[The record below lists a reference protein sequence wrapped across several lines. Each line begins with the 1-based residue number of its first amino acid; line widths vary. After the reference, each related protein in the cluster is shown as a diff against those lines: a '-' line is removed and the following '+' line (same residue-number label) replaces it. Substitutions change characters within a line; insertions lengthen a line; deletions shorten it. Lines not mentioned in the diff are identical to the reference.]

1 MLNRPTLVRTV
12 LTVTLF
18 ATVLALSLSRSF
30 YSDAMVDAFMA
41 LALGSALIT
50 LLVLQPSSINFAAAV
65 LGSVLLAS
73 LDYRVLDFTPKF
85 MAAFSFLGLGSL
97 VVLGARTIWA
107 RNQERTLLLYAFLP
121 AILFAASEYMAST
134 LLDFTEALHPKTFD
148 LYLYSFDS
156 SLRVQISFLIGQIFS
171 LHLWFRFAALVFY
184 IALPLPLAL
193 VYAAHLRRK
202 SKNAF
207 PVMLA
212 FLVTGPLGVL
222 FYNMVPAT
230 GPVHIFG
237 QNFPWHPLPTQQVMH
252 LVLQTLPVK
261 GARNAIPSLH
271 MAWVLLIWWN
281 SRGLSRWIRAIA
293 FAFVFFTILATMGIG
308 EHYFVDLVVAF
319 PFALMVQALCMY
331 RLPFK
336 DGARRVAFL
345 FGTFA
350 SLLWMALLSF
360 ATPFFWI
367 SPLIP
372 WALVI
377 ATIAVSCWLIY
388 RLQNASQYSEA
399 GNRLTKP
406 LQDEPV
412 GHGTDPAQSLS
423 LVEQS

>member
-1 MLNRPTLVRTV
+1 
-12 LTVTLF
+12 
-18 ATVLALSLSRSF
+18 
-30 YSDAMVDAFMA
+30 
-41 LALGSALIT
+41 
-50 LLVLQPSSINFAAAV
+50 
-65 LGSVLLAS
+65 
-73 LDYRVLDFTPKF
+73 
-85 MAAFSFLGLGSL
+85 
-97 VVLGARTIWA
+97 
-107 RNQERTLLLYAFLP
+107 
-121 AILFAASEYMAST
+121 
-134 LLDFTEALHPKTFD
+134 
-148 LYLYSFDS
+148 
-156 SLRVQISFLIGQIFS
+156 
-171 LHLWFRFAALVFY
+171 
-184 IALPLPLAL
+184 
-193 VYAAHLRRK
+193 
-202 SKNAF
+202 
-207 PVMLA
+207 
-212 FLVTGPLGVL
+212 
-222 FYNMVPAT
+222 
-230 GPVHIFG
+230 
-237 QNFPWHPLPTQQVMH
+237 
-252 LVLQTLPVK
+252 
-261 GARNAIPSLH
+261 

-399 GNRLTKP
+399 GNQLTKT

-412 GHGTDPAQSLS
+412 GHGTDPAQPLS